1 MAHLVESL
9 MYVGEAPWHKL
20 GKGFI
25 VPPTL
30 EEAIIAAGLNW
41 KVGTKP
47 LFTAQ
52 NEKVEAMATFRES
65 DQKILGVVGPKYT
78 PLQNDEAFKFFTPFI
93 DGKEATIECAGSLH
107 GGRKVFILAK
117 INRDPLK
124 IVGDDTV
131 EKYIL
136 LSNSHD
142 GTLAVRAGF
151 TPIRVVC
158 NNTLQ
163 LAHSEGTS
171 QLLRIRHT
179 KSVVEN
185 LEKVQEIMNI
195 ANASFEATA
204 EQYRL
209 LAQTDIDQKTLA
221 KYVKIVFAQKIAEE
235 GDAESKSRVSEA
247 VTKLFE
253 TGRGMDL
260 PGVRGT
266 YWAAYNAVTEY
277 IQYERGNNEATRLDQ
292 TWFGAGAQLNKK
304 ALQTAIVMVQAAA

>member
-1 MAHLVESL
+1 MAHLVEQM
-9 MYVGEAPWHKL
+9 MYVGAAPWHKL
-20 GKGFI
+20 GKPF
-25 VPPTL
+25 VTPPSL
-30 EEAIIAAGLNW
+30 DEAIVAAGLNW

-47 LFTAQ
+47 LFTAENQ
-52 NEKVEAMATFRES
+52 KVEALATFRES
-65 DQKILGVVGPKYT
+65 DGKILGVVGPKYT
-78 PLQNDEAFKFFTPFI
+78 PLQNDKAFDFFAPFI
-93 DGKEATIECAGSLH
+93 DSKEATIECAGSLH
-107 GGRKVFILAK
+107 EGRRVFILAK

-185 LEKVQEIMNI
+185 LEKVQEIMNV

-209 LAQTDIDQKTLA
+209 LARTDIDKKTLE
-221 KYVKIVFAQKIAEE
+221 KYVKIVFAQKVAEE
-235 GDAESKSRVSEA
+235 GEETKSRVSEA
-247 VTKLFE
+247 VAKLFE

-277 IQYERGNNEATRLDQ
+277 IQYERGNNEIVRLDQ

-304 ALQTAIVMVQAAA
+304 ALQTATIMAQAAA